1 MKLKKIVLILLL
13 TLALFSISSV
23 SAQNIDVNTTNNIN
37 PLNEVLIDETIATS
51 NELTNKSSI
60 ISNDLEKYYKD
71 DKGFCAT
78 FYNENGTPL
87 TNKNIT
93 FSVNGVSYIKT
104 TDNNGTA
111 KLNINLESGN
121 YTIISYNPTTNETI
135 TNNITVLSSINGNDL
150 TKYFKNATQYS
161 VTLYD
166 KTGKALVNKT
176 VRFNINGIFYERKTN
191 EKGVAQL
198 NINLDPGNYIVTV
211 YNLITGEEKSNNINV
226 VSRIQLLD
234 LNNASNVILPGGY
247 VIPVMFIGNGK
258 AYAQCRATTLDE
270 KGNPLANQLVTFN
283 INGIIYKG
291 TTDKFGIID
300 AIIYVNADW
309 GNTYHICTA
318 TFGES
323 FASQTVIVKRFVMG

>member
-234 LNNASNVILPGGY
+234 LNNASNVILPEGY

-270 KGNPLANQLVTFN
+270 KGNP
-283 INGIIYKG
+283 
-291 TTDKFGIID
+291 
-300 AIIYVNADW
+300 
-309 GNTYHICTA
+309 
-318 TFGES
+318 
-323 FASQTVIVKRFVMG
+323 